1 MNFSE
6 AIELNLQDS
15 KFEKTYEKKKKTHK
29 ENGFFKFRTFNKI
42 LIILI

>member
-15 KFEKTYEKKKKTHK
+15 KFEKTYEKKKKLIK
-29 ENGFFKFRTFNKI
+29 KMAFSNSELLIKF
-42 LIILI
+42 